1 MDYRND
7 VVICSCKETAFDK
20 GKAEK
25 SSFIKLLND
34 VEESKV
40 ENIQRVTRRKDP
52 NLSFSLKSIDLFL
65 IIHFCLDFKICAS
78 VFMQN
83 FYMHL
88 PKDGQN
94 KKKKVHRHV
103 PSNKPQEKIKNNNIT
118 YISKQTGANNQHYDS
133 ISGFNSVV
141 MISSIF
147 LIAVGL
153 PNLIYAQKNIVDLAT
168 ELGATE
174 LVSFIK
180 AAGLDEALSG
190 TGPFTVFAPT
200 NDAFTALP
208 SDVVEKLKSDK
219 QLLSDTLKYHVHN
232 GRVYSSELKND
243 LTASTLDDLNEIRIN
258 LYGKVATVNGAKID
272 KVNQNATNGVIH
284 VIEKVLYPVPTLNL
298 VQLIGT
304 TKDFSTLLYCII
316 RANIEGQ
323 LADDKC

>member
-1 MDYRND
+1 
-7 VVICSCKETAFDK
+7 
-20 GKAEK
+20 
-25 SSFIKLLND
+25 
-34 VEESKV
+34 
-40 ENIQRVTRRKDP
+40 
-52 NLSFSLKSIDLFL
+52 
-65 IIHFCLDFKICAS
+65 
-78 VFMQN
+78 
-83 FYMHL
+83 
-88 PKDGQN
+88 
-94 KKKKVHRHV
+94 
-103 PSNKPQEKIKNNNIT
+103 
-118 YISKQTGANNQHYDS
+118 
-133 ISGFNSVV
+133 

-323 LADDKC
+323 LAGGPFTVFVPTDEAFKKLPVGALSDLLSNQTALIDVLTYHVINETVYSAGITDGAKIEALNKKELTFKVTNDGVTVQSSKVTTADVGVTNGVVHVIDTVLLPGK

>member
-1 MDYRND
+1 
-7 VVICSCKETAFDK
+7 
-20 GKAEK
+20 
-25 SSFIKLLND
+25 
-34 VEESKV
+34 
-40 ENIQRVTRRKDP
+40 
-52 NLSFSLKSIDLFL
+52 
-65 IIHFCLDFKICAS
+65 
-78 VFMQN
+78 
-83 FYMHL
+83 
-88 PKDGQN
+88 
-94 KKKKVHRHV
+94 
-103 PSNKPQEKIKNNNIT
+103 
-118 YISKQTGANNQHYDS
+118 
-133 ISGFNSVV
+133 

-323 LADDKC
+323 LAGGPFTVFVPTDEAFKKLPVGALSDLLSNQTALIDVLTYHVINGTVYSAGITDGAKIEALNKKELTFKVTNDGVTVQSSKVTTADVGVTNGVVHVIDTVLLPGK

>member
-1 MDYRND
+1 
-7 VVICSCKETAFDK
+7 
-20 GKAEK
+20 
-25 SSFIKLLND
+25 
-34 VEESKV
+34 
-40 ENIQRVTRRKDP
+40 
-52 NLSFSLKSIDLFL
+52 
-65 IIHFCLDFKICAS
+65 
-78 VFMQN
+78 
-83 FYMHL
+83 
-88 PKDGQN
+88 
-94 KKKKVHRHV
+94 
-103 PSNKPQEKIKNNNIT
+103 
-118 YISKQTGANNQHYDS
+118 
-133 ISGFNSVV
+133 

-323 LADDKC
+323 LAGGPFTVFVPTDEAFKKLPVGALSDLLSNQTALIDVLTYHVINGTVYSAGITDGAKIEALNKKELTFKVTNDGVTVQSSKVTTADVGVTNGVVHVIDTVLLPGR

>member
-1 MDYRND
+1 
-7 VVICSCKETAFDK
+7 
-20 GKAEK
+20 
-25 SSFIKLLND
+25 
-34 VEESKV
+34 
-40 ENIQRVTRRKDP
+40 
-52 NLSFSLKSIDLFL
+52 
-65 IIHFCLDFKICAS
+65 
-78 VFMQN
+78 
-83 FYMHL
+83 
-88 PKDGQN
+88 
-94 KKKKVHRHV
+94 
-103 PSNKPQEKIKNNNIT
+103 
-118 YISKQTGANNQHYDS
+118 
-133 ISGFNSVV
+133 

-323 LADDKC
+323 LAGGPFTVFVPTDEAFKKLPVGALSDLLSNQTALIDVLTYHVINGTVYSAGITDGAKIEALNKKELTFRVTNDGVTVQSSKVTTADVGVTNGVVHVIDTVLLPGK